1 MSAPVERDR
10 RETEGDRPMEA
21 SVETSSTT
29 VARPGEL
36 FSRESSGFVR
46 VGTPWRMLLMN
57 VANIGVAYIMFTYW
71 IHPAVFPRSNLL
83 YAIPIALV
91 LAIPFNLLYAM
102 FSATM
107 PRTGSEY
114 VYLTRTFHPVV
125 GFMAS
130 FAAAM
135 SQAFW
140 SGIGGYWI
148 AQLVLGPLMASYGA
162 ISGNETMASIGEWAN
177 TPSTWFWFGTI
188 FLVLMVALNIL
199 GLRTYLRFQDIN
211 WIVGALTG
219 ALLLVLFLVASRE
232 TFTTN
237 WNEFAAS
244 AGIPTYADTLRL
256 AQEGGMPTGFSLRDT
271 LGILPIIWLIA
282 WASTYVGAE
291 VRTPLKTQLRATVGG
306 VILYAG
312 IALVLLLVM
321 ARPVGIGFNQALT
334 WLSYNP
340 PADTNV
346 EFYPVFMLYAGV
358 VIQSIPM
365 FLLVAL
371 GLVLWSYF
379 WIPTAMMISTRAMFA
394 WSFDRLAP
402 EKLSAVHRRYNSP
415 WVAVLVVAVIGE
427 AFLILYHNNV
437 FTFLTPALAYYFV
450 FWLVSLAGVVFPY
463 LKRTRPIWES
473 SSVNWRLGRVPVMTL
488 CGIVGL
494 VYFTIALWFMLTND
508 LLFLNG
514 SKQLWTTFAQ
524 FAVPFVLFFAMR
536 AIRKAQGVPIDAT
549 FREIPPE

>member
-1 MSAPVERDR
+1 MEVPVG
-10 RETEGDRPMEA
+10 TT
-21 SVETSSTT
+21 TSGT
-29 VARPGEL
+29 VARPREL

-46 VGTPWRMLLMN
+46 VGTPWRMLLLN
-57 VANIGVAYIMFTYW
+57 VANIGVTYIMFTYW
-71 IHPAVFPRSNLL
+71 THPAVFPRSNLL
-83 YAIPIALV
+83 YAIPIALL

-114 VYLTRTFHPVV
+114 VFLTRTFHPVV

-140 SGIGGYWI
+140 AGIGGYWI
-148 AQLVLGPLMASYGA
+148 AQLVLGPLMASYGT
-162 ISGNETMASIGEWAN
+162 ISGNETMARIGEWAN

-188 FLVLMVALNIL
+188 FLMLMAGLNIL
-199 GLRTYLRFQDIN
+199 GLRAYLRFQDIN
-211 WIVGALTG
+211 WIVGAVTG
-219 ALLLVLFLVASRE
+219 VLLLGIFVFTSRAS
-232 TFTTN
+232 FSAG
-237 WNEFAAS
+237 WNEYAS
-244 AGIPTYADTLRL
+244 ATGIPGYADTLRL
-256 AQEGGMPTGFSLRDT
+256 AREAGMPTGFSLRDT

-282 WASTYVGAE
+282 WASTYIGAE
-291 VRTPLKTQLRATVGG
+291 VRSPLRTQLRATVGG

-312 IALVLLLVM
+312 IAFALLVVM
-321 ARPVGIGFNQALT
+321 SRPVGIGFNQSLAF
-334 WLSYNP
+334 LSYNP
-340 PADTNV
+340 PADTTV
-346 EFYPVFMLYAGV
+346 EAYPVFMLYAGL
-358 VIQSIPM
+358 IIKSIPV
-365 FLLVAL
+365 FLLVGI

-379 WIPTAMMISTRAMFA
+379 WIPSAMMISTRAMFA

-402 EKLSAVHRRYNSP
+402 EQLSAVHRKYNSP

-427 AFLILYHNNV
+427 TFLILYHNNV

-463 LKRTRPIWES
+463 LQRTRPLFENGPA
-473 SSVNWRLGRVPVMTL
+473 NWRIAGVPVMTI
-488 CGIVGL
+488 CGAVGL
-494 VYFTIALWFMLTND
+494 LYFSIALWFMLTND

-514 SKQLWTTFAQ
+514 SKQLWTTFGQ
-524 FAVPFVLFFAMR
+524 FAIPFVLFFVMR
-536 AIRKAQGVPIDAT
+536 AVRKAQGVPIDAT